1 MLRHS
6 LHSTVCFIAGE
17 YSRLPERNPELEGT
31 EAVEHSS
38 TESSGGSGGPN
49 PEEWETWL
57 NTHNKLAEEMN
68 DTKHTLIA
76 LQELVSKTKFQ
87 SFC

>member
-1 MLRHS
+1 MLRYS
-6 LHSTVCFIAGE
+6 LHSIVGE

-38 TESSGGSGGPN
+38 TESSGGSEGPN

-68 DTKHTLIA
+68 DAKHTLIA
-76 LQELVSKTKFQ
+76 LQELVSKI
-87 SFC
+87 

>member
-1 MLRHS
+1 MLKYL
-6 LHSTVCFIAGE
+6 LHLPIRFIVGE
-17 YSRLPERNPELEGT
+17 YSRLPERNHELEGT

-76 LQELVSKTKFQ
+76 LQELVSKVLSSAFA
-87 SFC
+87 

>member
-1 MLRHS
+1 MLRYS
-6 LHSTVCFIAGE
+6 LHSIVGE

-38 TESSGGSGGPN
+38 TESSGGRGGPN